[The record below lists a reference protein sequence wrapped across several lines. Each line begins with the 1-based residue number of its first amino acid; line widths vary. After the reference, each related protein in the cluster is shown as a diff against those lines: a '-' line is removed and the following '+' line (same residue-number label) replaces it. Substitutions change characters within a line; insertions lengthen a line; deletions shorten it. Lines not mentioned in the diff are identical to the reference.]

1 MALHA
6 QGSNCAQA
14 VLCTFSGCMNFDT
27 VLAHRLATGLG
38 AGLGRRQLVCGAVT
52 GAAMALGA
60 AYGNDDGTDL
70 AAKED
75 SYARVAALVE
85 TIEREFGSSD
95 CATLL
100 KEDLRTE
107 KGRAA
112 VKAKGL
118 SETVCDRVI
127 ARCVG
132 LVEELLSPRSS

>member
-6 QGSNCAQA
+6 QGSNCAQS
-14 VLCTFSGCMNFDT
+14 VLCAFSGCMEFDT
-27 VLAHRLATGLG
+27 ALAHRLATGLG

-70 AAKED
+70 EAKED
-75 SYARVAALVE
+75 TYARVAALVG
-85 TIEREFGSSD
+85 TVEREFGSCD
-95 CATLL
+95 CAALL
-100 KEDLRTE
+100 GEDLSAE
-107 KGRAA
+107 EGRAA

-118 SETVCDRVI
+118 SETVCNRVI

-132 LVEELLSPRSS
+132 LVEEALSPRSS